1 MSSISIEKVYS
12 IIDLCKYA
20 EVDGT
25 KAEIKISP
33 YNENSRLIRI
43 GISDGYTK
51 DYYEYVYDNGIEFDL
66 KVMPLIVKRFLEK
79 DNISSWV
86 TADPDIDG
94 FPDKE
99 LIVTE
104 KGNEC
109 LIQTFDKNF
118 HENFKDAIESV
129 SLEKEEDEFCFKTR
143 INNYNR

>member
-1 MSSISIEKVYS
+1 MSNISIDRIYN

-33 YNENSRLIRI
+33 YNDNSRLIRI
-43 GISDGYTK
+43 GINDGYTR
-51 DYYEYVYDNGIEFDL
+51 DHYEYIYDNGIEFDL

-79 DNISSWV
+79 DQISSWV

-94 FPDKE
+94 YPDKE

-104 KGNEC
+104 SGNEC
-109 LIQTFDKNF
+109 L
-118 HENFKDAIESV
+118 H
-129 SLEKEEDEFCFKTR
+129 
-143 INNYNR
+143 